1 MLNSPRN
8 FFCNTDSVS
17 FRVLLCTAEKINA
30 GNAPLSSRPQWN
42 AAMLPIRTVPALQ
55 CELQYERTYS
65 AASASASVG
74 RILHAR
80 GLLLGYVSISI
91 MYCNVVELS

>member
-8 FFCNTDSVS
+8 FFCNTDSVT

-42 AAMLPIRTVPALQ
+42 AAMLPALQ
-55 CELQYERTYS
+55 CELQYERTYN

>member
-1 MLNSPRN
+1 ML
-8 FFCNTDSVS
+8 
-17 FRVLLCTAEKINA
+17 
-30 GNAPLSSRPQWN
+30 
-42 AAMLPIRTVPALQ
+42 PALQ
-55 CELQYERTYS
+55 CELQYERTYN